1 MDRRLLPDPT
11 DLDDLRRRLDPDP
24 GRDIET
30 GGSPGTGD
38 SPAGAGATRRRP
50 IGLGRIR
57 IGANAIDHLVD
68 DVAAV
73 RREGPVVVVMDRTPM
88 RRAGVDLKA
97 TVVASLE
104 AAFPTRAAVIGEADD
119 ELHADEVALAEADA
133 LVAGAGCVVSVG
145 SGTITDI
152 AKDASMRAGQIPFV
166 VVQTAV
172 SVNAFSDDMAVLL
185 HDGVKRTVPS
195 RWPDVLIADL
205 EILAS
210 TPAAMNRAGF
220 GELCS
225 MFTAPA
231 DWYLASAIG
240 MDDRYDPAVVALFRD
255 GADAL
260 LTGADRIGEGDADPA
275 LLHELAA
282 RMTLTGIA
290 MGVAGLTAPLSGTEH
305 LCSHLLDMAAGVA
318 GRRLAFHGAQVGVA
332 GLLSATIW
340 EDTLQTLD
348 PSRLTTD
355 TAFPAPDE
363 VHDRVRAAFDQMD
376 PTGAMAAEC
385 WRDVERKLAR
395 WHGARPAIEAFA
407 AAWPRH
413 QATIGAL
420 VAAPDTLRDA
430 LRRAGAATTAEEL
443 DPPAP
448 PEVVRWAIRA
458 LPLMRDRFT
467 VADLRFFAG
476 DWDDATVDRWIDRSG
491 ILGTGR

>member
-1 MDRRLLPDPT
+1 MTTDRQLLPDPT
-11 DLDDLRRRLDPDP
+11 DLDELRRRLDAEP
-24 GRDIET
+24 GPGAADRDDE
-30 GGSPGTGD
+30 
-38 SPAGAGATRRRP
+38 PAAPRTNRRRP
-50 IGLGRIR
+50 IGLGQVR
-57 IGANAIDHLVD
+57 IGSNALDHLVD

-73 RREGPVVVVMDRTPM
+73 RRDGPVVVVMDRTPM
-88 RRAGVDLKA
+88 RRAGADLKA
-97 TVVASLE
+97 SVVATLE
-104 AAFPTRAAVIGEADD
+104 AAFPTRIAVIGEGDE
-119 ELHADEVALAEADA
+119 ELHADEIALAEADA

-205 EILAS
+205 AVLAS

-260 LTGADRIGEGDADPA
+260 LTGANRIGEGDADPA
-275 LLHELAA
+275 LLEELAA

-332 GLLSATIW
+332 GLLSATLW
-340 EDTLQTLD
+340 EDTLETLD

-355 TAFPAPDE
+355 AAFPAPDA
-363 VHDRVRAAFDQMD
+363 VHDRVRAAFDPID
-376 PTGAMAAEC
+376 PTGAMATEC

-395 WHGARPAIEAFA
+395 WHGARPAIDAFA
-407 AAWPRH
+407 TAWSRHHAAIR
-413 QATIGAL
+413 AL
-420 VAAPDTLRDA
+420 VAPPAALRDA
-430 LRRAGAATTAEEL
+430 LRRAGAATTAAEL

-448 PEVVRWAIRA
+448 PDVVRWAVRA

-476 DWDDATVDRWIDRSG
+476 DWDDASVDRWIDRSG
-491 ILGTGR
+491 ILGTVR